1 MPTRVLIAEDEPN
14 ITAALRFLLEREG
27 YRVSCVEDG
36 SAAILEITAQPPDLL
51 VLDVML
57 PSTNGFEVLKHIRSK
72 PALARTKVLVL
83 TAKGQPHDKKTASEI
98 GADAFLTKPFANA
111 EVLAVAR
118 QLAAP

>member
-36 SAAILEITAQPPDLL
+36 SAAIAEVTAQPPDLL

-57 PSTNGFEVLKHIRSK
+57 PSTNGFDVLKHIRSR
-72 PALARTKVLVL
+72 PALSRTKVLML
-83 TAKGQPHDKKTASEI
+83 TAKGQPQDKKVAAEI

-111 EVLAVAR
+111 EVLALAR